1 MRRGLVL
8 ADANALQFESGYL
21 VETIVE
27 GNEIGMVPYKI
38 RVSEDGELFAV
49 DSVNSNVVKVSPPLS
64 RCMLVSLFFI
74 HENVD
79 FFC

>member
-1 MRRGLVL
+1 MRLLLTDG
-8 ADANALQFESGYL
+8 NAVQFESGYL

-64 RCMLVSLFFI
+64 RCMLISLL
-74 HENVD
+74 H
-79 FFC
+79 

>member
-1 MRRGLVL
+1 MCPNLMRMRLLLTDG
-8 ADANALQFESGYL
+8 NAVQFESGYL

-64 RCMLVSLFFI
+64 RCMLISLL
-74 HENVD
+74 H
-79 FFC
+79 